1 MPRYRALHTKIVDS
15 YDFNEMPDDFT
26 RLTWVMLTLVVDSEG
41 RGIDNPAW
49 LRAKMYPMREDVQ
62 SEQIKGAMAWY
73 AQRGMIVRYSV
84 NGKDYFYIPTFRA
97 YQPGIEKEAKSSI
110 PAPEQVRPNSE
121 PTPEKVGS
129 KSASYADAYAYTNA
143 DADADAER
151 EAERAFP
158 DADAGEWKAGPPP
171 PPAPADPENFEGM
184 SVRQAE
190 TIKEIQLVVKAT
202 GWMPGKPVWRM
213 VVETIRGYKLSEAT
227 VRECYTAW
235 CARGF
240 KRENIAW
247 LTEWAVN
254 GIPQARGNEKR
265 SGNTTSPDAILAA
278 LDQAARMAQ

>member
-1 MPRYRALHTKIVDS
+1 MTGYWIKLYIEVIDDPKMALLPDRLWRRAVELFLLAGKNGQDGTLPSVRNMAWMLRMKEDELRDDLIQLARVGIVC
-15 YDFNEMPDDFT
+15 ETLPDDWF
-26 RLTWVMLTLVVDSEG
+26 VV
-41 RGIDNPAW
+41 N
-49 LRAKMYPMREDVQ
+49 
-62 SEQIKGAMAWY
+62 
-73 AQRGMIVRYSV
+73 
-84 NGKDYFYIPTFRA
+84 F
-97 YQPGIEKEAKSSI
+97 
-110 PAPEQVRPNSE
+110 
-121 PTPEKVGS
+121 S
-129 KSASYADAYAYTNA
+129 KRQASRT
-143 DADADAER
+143 DAER
-151 EAERAFP
+151 KASQREREKSRQYHGDGHDNGAGASQPVTQINRLTERDTETDTEREGRAFP

-247 LTEWAVN
+247 LTEWAVD
-254 GIPQARGNEKR
+254 GIPPARGNEKR
-265 SGNTTSPDAILAA
+265 SGNSTSPDAILAA

>member
-1 MPRYRALHTKIVDS
+1 MSSFNWWRSWHGAATDHKWSVVAARSGVKPGVVAAVAWALLDYASQNDDRGSIAGFDPEEYAVYSGFAEADVIAIIQAMKDKGIITGERFTSWEKRQPKREDDS
-15 YDFNEMPDDFT
+15 TERVTRWREMKRSVTHDNASDKERDT
-26 RLTWVMLTLVVDSEG
+26 DKDSET
-41 RGIDNPAW
+41 D
-49 LRAKMYPMREDVQ
+49 
-62 SEQIKGAMAWY
+62 
-73 AQRGMIVRYSV
+73 
-84 NGKDYFYIPTFRA
+84 T
-97 YQPGIEKEAKSSI
+97 
-110 PAPEQVRPNSE
+110 
-121 PTPEKVGS
+121 
-129 KSASYADAYAYTNA
+129 
-143 DADADAER
+143 ER
-151 EAERAFP
+151 EGRAFP

-213 VVETIRGYKLSEAT
+213 VVETIRGYKLSKAT

-254 GIPQARGNEKR
+254 GIPAARGNEKR